1 MQTTINWEM
10 YISYLILPL
19 SQVDFKK
26 TTRMYK
32 NSQKPQIIHI
42 EYCWNPGIHI
52 IDIQA
57 SVKNL

>member
-42 EYCWNPGIHI
+42 DYC
-52 IDIQA
+52 
-57 SVKNL
+57 